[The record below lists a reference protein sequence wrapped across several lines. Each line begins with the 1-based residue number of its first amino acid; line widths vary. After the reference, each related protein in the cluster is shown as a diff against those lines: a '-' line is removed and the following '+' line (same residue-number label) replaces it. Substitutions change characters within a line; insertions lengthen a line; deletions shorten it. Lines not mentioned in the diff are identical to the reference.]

1 MDIGAVE
8 TQAVS
13 VEPAEGLH
21 TVVALRR
28 LASRLEDL
36 HVARARADG
45 MSWAEIAAHLEVTR
59 QTVHKKHGRTRGP
72 RRLDIDADL

>member
-1 MDIGAVE
+1 MDLDAME
-8 TQAVS
+8 TVAVS
-13 VEPAEGLH
+13 VEPAEGLQ

-36 HVARARADG
+36 HVGRARAAG

-72 RRLDIDADL
+72 RRLGTDAHL

>member
-1 MDIGAVE
+1 MESLAG
-8 TQAVS
+8 S
-13 VEPAEGLH
+13 VEPAEGLR

-36 HVARARADG
+36 HVERARAHG

-72 RRLDIDADL
+72 RRLDTDADL

>member
-1 MDIGAVE
+1 METRAAAVG
-8 TQAVS
+8 
-13 VEPAEGLH
+13 PAEGLR

-36 HVARARADG
+36 HVGRARADG

-72 RRLDIDADL
+72 GRLDPDAHL

>member
-1 MDIGAVE
+1 ME
-8 TQAVS
+8 TAAVS
-13 VEPAEGLH
+13 VEPADGLR

-36 HVARARADG
+36 HVERARAAG
-45 MSWAEIAAHLEVTR
+45 MSWAEIATHLEVTR

-72 RRLDIDADL
+72 RRRDAVPVGNFLCQ

>member
-1 MDIGAVE
+1 ME
-8 TQAVS
+8 SRAVS
-13 VEPAEGLH
+13 VEPAEGLR

-36 HVARARADG
+36 HVGRARASG
-45 MSWAEIAAHLEVTR
+45 MSWAEIAGHLEVTR

-72 RRLDIDADL
+72 RRLDADADL

>member
-1 MDIGAVE
+1 MDVNAME
-8 TQAVS
+8 TAAAS
-13 VEPAEGLH
+13 VEPVEGLR

-36 HVARARADG
+36 HVGRARAAS

-72 RRLDIDADL
+72 RRLDTDADL